1 MAKISLPISGLAE
14 DVLESIG
21 EEPDELQLVT
31 FSIGEQ
37 YGVPISQVQE
47 IIRIGNITKVPN
59 SLPYMEGVINLR
71 GRVLPVLNLRKR
83 LKLSEKDISK
93 ESRIVVVEA
102 GTRTIGLLVDA
113 VAHVIKMSP
122 EVVDRAPEE
131 VLEVDSDYITGVC
144 KLKDSLVIL
153 IDLERLI
160 RRENIEI
167 PQEEGREGNQ
177 MAEKCYERNRET
189 DLLCRKHKSRKSH
202 GSF

>member
-1 MAKISLPISGLAE
+1 MAKISLAASGLAE
-14 DVLESIG
+14 DILEGIG
-21 EEPDELQLVT
+21 NEPDELQLVT
-31 FSIGEQ
+31 FTIGEQ

-47 IIRIGNITKVPN
+47 IIRVGNITRVPN

-83 LKLSEKDISK
+83 LKLPEKDISQ

-102 GTRTIGLLVDA
+102 STKVIGLLVDS
-113 VAHVIKMSP
+113 VSHVIKVSP
-122 EVVDRAPEE
+122 EVVERAPEE

-144 KLKDSLVIL
+144 KLQNGLVIL

-167 PQEEGREGNQ
+167 PQGEGRDG
-177 MAEKCYERNRET
+177 K
-189 DLLCRKHKSRKSH
+189 
-202 GSF
+202 

>member
-1 MAKISLPISGLAE
+1 MAKLSLPLSGLAE

-21 EEPDELQLVT
+21 GEADELQLVT

-71 GRVLPVLNLRKR
+71 GKVLPVLNLRKR
-83 LKLSEKDISK
+83 LKLPGKDISQ

-102 GTRTIGLLVDA
+102 GTKTIGLLVDA
-113 VAHVIKMSP
+113 VSHVIKVSP
-122 EVVDRAPEE
+122 DVVERAPEE
-131 VLEVDSDYITGVC
+131 VLEVDTDYITGVC
-144 KLKDSLVIL
+144 KLKNRLVIL

-167 PQEEGREGNQ
+167 AGGEGNGV
-177 MAEKCYERNRET
+177 A
-189 DLLCRKHKSRKSH
+189 
-202 GSF
+202 